1 MNNKAYKLSYKL
13 HKNMNLAFRKE
24 PWVTEGAI
32 EPNCGTLRT
41 RQERSFRAVL
51 DPDFF
56 VLFCMHVY
64 IHMTVQ
70 NYHILQNYI

>member
-1 MNNKAYKLSYKL
+1 
-13 HKNMNLAFRKE
+13 MNLAFRKE
-24 PWVTEGAI
+24 PWVTVCAI

-56 VLFCMHVY
+56 GLFCKHVH

-70 NYHILQNYI
+70 NYHTLQNYI